1 MCSRRMFST
10 VRGMPLSARKSSRST
25 IDARYDLIV
34 LGALRVARSDSS
46 NPVAWRAR
54 SPAVDSATLVGADA
68 SGVAPDTVAQ
78 APTSQIVQSSAVIE
92 RKSSARSSVD

>member
-54 SPAVDSATLVGADA
+54 SPAVDSATLV
-68 SGVAPDTVAQ
+68 VRMP
-78 APTSQIVQSSAVIE
+78 AVWLLIQLLKH
-92 RKSSARSSVD
+92 RLAKLFSHPL